1 VSAPKFTVIVDPDLA
16 IYKFSDS
23 HPLDPIRVLNTY
35 ELAKPVL
42 QSPDVLVSRATEQVT
57 ATELAAVH
65 TSEFVEAVQAAG
77 AGEYRPGF
85 GIGSMDVPSFS
96 QMHEAGLLVCS
107 ATLTA
112 TKAVAGGGSIH
123 AVNVGGGL
131 HHAMAAKAAGFCVY
145 NDIAVSIQ
153 WLLDHGYERIV
164 YIDIDAHHGDG
175 VQSIFYDDPR
185 VLTISIHES
194 GKSLFPGTGEVHES
208 GGPNAAATSVN
219 IPLPAG
225 TTDADWLRAIDAIVP
240 ELLAAFDPQLIFS
253 QHGCDSH
260 FLDPLTHLEI
270 SIDAQKIAHEMIHN
284 FAHTYAGGNWIA
296 VGGGGYELKTV
307 VPQTWTNL
315 LAIATHQ
322 PELAI
327 YSDGVEVAWKTFSS
341 GRNPASEVD
350 RVIMQ
355 VRKEIFPH
363 YGLIVD
369 PNASF

>member
-1 VSAPKFTVIVDPDLA
+1 VVASKFTVVVDPALA
-16 IYKFSDS
+16 AYKFSET
-23 HPLDPIRVLNTY
+23 HPLNPIRVLNTY
-35 ELAKPVL
+35 ELARSVFE
-42 QSPDVLVSRATEQVT
+42 SDEVFVSTVAEQVSQD
-57 ATELAAVH
+57 ELQAVH
-65 TSEFVEAVQAAG
+65 TSDFIAAVKAAG
-77 AGEYRPGF
+77 QGEYRPGY
-85 GIGSMDVPSFS
+85 GIGSLDVPSFTN
-96 QMHEAGLLVCS
+96 MHEAGLLVCA

-112 TKAVAGGGSIH
+112 TKAVASGDSIH
-123 AVNVGGGL
+123 AVNIGGGL
-131 HHAMAAKAAGFCVY
+131 HHAMANKAAGFCVY

-153 WLLDHGYERIV
+153 WLLDHGYERIAYV
-164 YIDIDAHHGDG
+164 DIDAHHGDG
-175 VQSIFYDDPR
+175 VQSIFYNDPR

-208 GGPNAAATSVN
+208 GGVDAPATSVN
-219 IPLPAG
+219 IPVPAG

-240 ELLAAFDPQLIFS
+240 ELLNAFSPQLIFS

-270 SIDAQKIAHEMIHN
+270 SIDGQKQAHEMIHEY
-284 FAHTYAGGNWIA
+284 AHEYANGNWVA
-296 VGGGGYELKTV
+296 VGGGGYELQTV
-307 VPQTWTNL
+307 VPKTWTNL

-327 YSDGVEVAWKTFSS
+327 HSDGVDIKWKSFSS

-363 YGLIVD
+363 YDLLID